1 MNDLERR
8 LEEMFMSDSRGRR
21 VGQVNVASRRP
32 NYMRSLTFIGG
43 VAALALAAAVALN
56 VLRPAGDVSPAANPS
71 ASASPI
77 AASAPAGGVVRC
89 GDVSS
94 FSAPSA
100 SADGLFILT
109 SIDHAIV
116 SRVRIPAGTQIAR
129 LGRHLRL

>member
-43 VAALALAAAVALN
+43 VAALALVAAVARN

-71 ASASPI
+71 ASPSPI
-77 AASAPAGGVVRC
+77 AASAPAGSLLRR

-94 FSAPSA
+94 VRGPGGSA
-100 SADGLFILT
+100 
-109 SIDHAIV
+109 
-116 SRVRIPAGTQIAR
+116 
-129 LGRHLRL
+129 